1 MERMLIDR
9 RKTSFFSAI
18 SNDLSYGEL
27 KLAPFMNRTF
37 SIANFSEQ
45 IEEKSRSYNH
55 SFREVLSKELIAQYK
70 GLEIKNIVQS
80 NIEALNDSNTFTV
93 VAGHQLNLFGGP
105 LYIVYKIAHIIN
117 LAEQAEAQHP
127 TKKIVPVFWMA
138 SEDHDFEEI
147 NHLHLFGKKISWNSS
162 QTGAVGRFS
171 LSGITDF
178 KQEVL
183 AIFKNDSATQ
193 EFIATYYT
201 DADKNLANATRRLI
215 NDLFGHYGLVVID
228 GDSDALKRLFIPVIK
243 NEIETS
249 FSSREVV
256 QTTRKLIELGYK
268 AQINPREI
276 NLFYIDESRRNRIVE
291 ENGEFRVGDQLLSK
305 NEVLRLIEQSPVSF
319 SPNVVLRPV
328 YQEWILPNLTYVGG
342 GGEMAYWLQ
351 LKGVFDALNLTYP
364 IIQVRN
370 SFQIFDKGVMKKL
383 DKLGLYPENC
393 FQDIHQLKRQ
403 FVLDNSTEDIDFGK
417 LDELM
422 EHISTEMEA
431 LIVAVDGGLKGYG
444 QSEIT
449 RLNKQLVGVKDKL
462 VRQQKKKF
470 ETSLQQIDAVIDK
483 LFPNNVLQERHENM
497 LSVGTKYGIHEF
509 ISMIFDACDPQIN
522 DLIVLIEKTE

>member
-27 KLAPFMNRTF
+27 KLAPLMNHAF

-55 SFREVLSKELIAQYK
+55 SFREVLSKELNAQYK

-80 NIEALNDSNTFTV
+80 NIEALNNSNTFTV
-93 VAGHQLNLFGGP
+93 VTGHQLNLFGGP

-117 LAEQAEAQHP
+117 LAKQVEAQHP
-127 TKKIVPVFWMA
+127 TRKIVPVFWMA

-147 NHLHLFGKKISWNSS
+147 NHLHLFGKKISWDSS
-162 QTGAVGRFS
+162 QSGAVGRFS
-171 LSGITDF
+171 LTGITDF

-183 AIFKNDSATQ
+183 DFFKNDSAAQ

-201 DADKNLANATRRLI
+201 AADKNLANATRRLI
-215 NDLFGHYGLVVID
+215 NDLFGHYGLVIID
-228 GDSDALKRLFIPVIK
+228 GDSEALKRLFIPVMQK
-243 NEIETS
+243 EIETS
-249 FSSREVV
+249 FSSQAVEI
-256 QTTRKLIELGYK
+256 TTKALVELGYK
-268 AQINPREI
+268 AQVTPREI
-276 NLFYIDESRRNRIVE
+276 NLFYLDESGRTRIVE
-291 ENGEFRVGDQLLSK
+291 ENGEFRVGDQLLPK
-305 NEVLRLIEQSPVSF
+305 TELLRLIEHTPSSF
-319 SPNVVLRPV
+319 SPNVVLRPI
-328 YQEWILPNLTYVGG
+328 YQDFILPNLAYVGG

-351 LKGVFDALNLTYP
+351 LKGVFDALNLTCP

-370 SFQIFDKGVMKKL
+370 SFQLFDKGVMKKL
-383 DKLGLYPENC
+383 DKLGLTPSNC
-393 FQDIHQLKRQ
+393 FEDIHQLKKQ
-403 FVLDNSTEDIDFGK
+403 FVMDNSTDEIDFVK

-422 EHISTEMEA
+422 EEISTEMET
-431 LIVAVDGGLKGYG
+431 LIIAVDGGLKGYG

-483 LFPNNVLQERHENM
+483 LFPNNGLQERHENM
-497 LSVGTKYGIHEF
+497 LSVGTKYGMHEF

-522 DLIVLIEKTE
+522 DLIVLKEKTE

>member
-27 KLAPFMNRTF
+27 KLAPLMNRAF

-55 SFREVLSKELIAQYK
+55 SFREVLSKELNAQYK

-80 NIEALNDSNTFTV
+80 NIEALNNSNTFTV
-93 VAGHQLNLFGGP
+93 VTGHQLNLFGGP
-105 LYIVYKIAHIIN
+105 LYIIYKIAHIIN
-117 LAEQAEAQHP
+117 LAKQVEAQHP
-127 TKKIVPVFWMA
+127 TRKIVPVFWMA

-147 NHLHLFGKKISWNSS
+147 NHLHLFGKKISWDSS
-162 QTGAVGRFS
+162 QSGAVGRFS
-171 LSGITDF
+171 LTGITDF

-183 AIFKNDSATQ
+183 DFFKNDSAAQ

-201 DADKNLANATRRLI
+201 AADKNLANATRRLI
-215 NDLFGHYGLVVID
+215 NDLFGQYGLVIID
-228 GDSDALKRLFIPVIK
+228 GDSEALKRLFIPVMQK
-243 NEIETS
+243 EIETS
-249 FSSREVV
+249 FSSQAVEI
-256 QTTRKLIELGYK
+256 TTKALVELGYK
-268 AQINPREI
+268 AQVTPREI
-276 NLFYIDESRRNRIVE
+276 NLFYLDESGRTRIVE

-305 NEVLRLIEQSPVSF
+305 TDLLRLIEHSPFSF
-319 SPNVVLRPV
+319 SPNVVLRPI
-328 YQEWILPNLTYVGG
+328 YQDFILPNLAYVGG

-370 SFQIFDKGVMKKL
+370 SFQLFDKGVMKKL
-383 DKLGLYPENC
+383 DKLGLTPSNC
-393 FQDIHQLKRQ
+393 FEDIHQLKKQ
-403 FVLDNSTEDIDFGK
+403 FVMDNSTAEIDFVK

-422 EHISTEMEA
+422 EEISTEMET
-431 LIVAVDGGLKGYG
+431 LIIAVDGGLKGYG

-483 LFPNNVLQERHENM
+483 LFPNNGLQERHENM
-497 LSVGTKYGIHEF
+497 LSVGTKYGMHEF

-522 DLIVLIEKTE
+522 DLIVLKEKTE